1 MCTSSVARPGRKETA
16 VRDVR
21 AILLRAPI
29 QTDTVLLGSTCDVN
43 CRRGRDFGSVCIMK
57 VYGRRGGLVTRPRA
71 MIEVS
76 QSLVDPYT
84 SDIRRCWAGGI
95 ILAFES
101 IHSWSPYSIWITVVC
116 GLVAA
121 RSATP
126 AWDHIG

>member
-1 MCTSSVARPGRKETA
+1 MSTSSVARSGRKERA

-57 VYGRRGGLVTRPRA
+57 VYGRRGGLVTHPRA

-76 QSLVDPYT
+76 QSLVDHTRVISGGAELEVSFSLSSRYTLGPRTPYG
-84 SDIRRCWAGGI
+84 SRWYVDW
-95 ILAFES
+95 
-101 IHSWSPYSIWITVVC
+101 
-116 GLVAA
+116 
-121 RSATP
+121 
-126 AWDHIG
+126 